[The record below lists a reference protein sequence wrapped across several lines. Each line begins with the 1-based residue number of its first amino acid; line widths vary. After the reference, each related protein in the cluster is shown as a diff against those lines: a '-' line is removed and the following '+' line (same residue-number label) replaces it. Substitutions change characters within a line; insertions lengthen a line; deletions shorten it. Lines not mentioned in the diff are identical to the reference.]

1 MPEKDKKK
9 DELTLDTT
17 SPPPPRAT
25 VWRSSSDYGHDA
37 QRVRVRA
44 PRVSHRVR
52 QRSGDWRCRAVLDG
66 RLGASRG
73 VRDPPSAGLLAPR
86 PTRLD
91 PPRFR
96 TPSPPDTAVR
106 VASESRSPPLVPLL
120 PSQWLCVS
128 DLDHVGADG
137 MRSAWAQ
144 LAPWGAFA
152 LVSAFDLDPGAWNV
166 LRFDARAPANVRVQR
181 DRVEP
186 DPGSESPPGD
196 EQAPSTSKTNATRI
210 DSGSS
215 RRRGLKLSTPAEDE
229 WRRVVVALNPDAF
242 ADAPRLD
249 SPSSPWNRLAWR
261 DVTGAGA
268 DVQLRDVVLESWSA
282 IEPRDGSNPA
292 SDSTRGSIDDATN
305 ETSSASTTDFPSA
318 PPAPPAPSRASTVAA
333 RDDALGGGESKA
345 STGATIGTPPSSS
358 PPSPPAVP
366 SSDGGGRLSRG
377 RPSPAGFSSRRS
389 SPPWPRSSRF
399 SSSPSRA
406 PNALARVRNDD
417 ADVRSRRTRRSP
429 GRFLVEVEVAN
440 APRHHSPPSTSKPRE
455 TYRETPL
462 SLGVLRERPRRVHEP
477 RLDRPRPRESS
488 NARSRG
494 PDPARRF
501 HRRRPRW
508 AAARS
513 RRTSVAARVRDAEN
527 ANDLPVADESGN
539 DGGDFGGATRG
550 DSQRGVVHLTPSQLT
565 AELLD
570 ASESS
575 GSVASSESSD
585 PSRPRSPRRYYT
597 SSTASSPLK
606 RSTRRL

>member
-17 SPPPPRAT
+17 SPPPPPRAT
-25 VWRSSSDYGHDA
+25 VWRSSSDHGHDA

-166 LRFDARAPANVRVQR
+166 LRFDARAAPANVRVQR

-229 WRRVVVALNPDAF
+229 WRRVVVALDPDAF

-292 SDSTRGSIDDATN
+292 SDSTRGSVDDATN
-305 ETSSASTTDFPSA
+305 DTSSASTTDFPSA
-318 PPAPPAPSRASTVAA
+318 PPRPPRHRARPRWRRATMPSAAANRQPRRVPLSAPRLRLRRRLRPRFPRATAAGVSRAVVPLRRVSHRGVRRRRGRARRVSPRRRHARPTRSRAFETTTQTTGRGERVGA
-333 RDDALGGGESKA
+333 RDD
-345 STGATIGTPPSSS
+345 SSS
-358 PPSPPAVP
+358 
-366 SSDGGGRLSRG
+366 
-377 RPSPAGFSSRRS
+377 
-389 SPPWPRSSRF
+389 
-399 SSSPSRA
+399 
-406 PNALARVRNDD
+406 
-417 ADVRSRRTRRSP
+417 RSRSRTRRVIVLLRRRRSP
-429 GRFLVEVEVAN
+429 GRRIGRRRFRLASSASARVEFTSHVWTDHARASRRTRALEVRIRRGDFIGGGRDGRRGAIQTN
-440 APRHHSPPSTSKPRE
+440 LRRRAGARRGERERSPGCGRIRQRRRRFRRRDARGFAARRSSPHPLPAHGR
-455 TYRETPL
+455 TPGRVGVVRIRRVL
-462 SLGVLRERPRRVHEP
+462 GVVQIRRVLGVLVVTTRAVPRAHP
-477 RLDRPRPRESS
+477 
-488 NARSRG
+488 
-494 PDPARRF
+494 
-501 HRRRPRW
+501 
-508 AAARS
+508 
-513 RRTSVAARVRDAEN
+513 
-527 ANDLPVADESGN
+527 
-539 DGGDFGGATRG
+539 
-550 DSQRGVVHLTPSQLT
+550 
-565 AELLD
+565 
-570 ASESS
+570 
-575 GSVASSESSD
+575 
-585 PSRPRSPRRYYT
+585 
-597 SSTASSPLK
+597 
-606 RSTRRL
+606 

>member
-1 MPEKDKKK
+1 M
-9 DELTLDTT
+9 
-17 SPPPPRAT
+17 
-25 VWRSSSDYGHDA
+25 
-37 QRVRVRA
+37 
-44 PRVSHRVR
+44 
-52 QRSGDWRCRAVLDG
+52 
-66 RLGASRG
+66 
-73 VRDPPSAGLLAPR
+73 
-86 PTRLD
+86 
-91 PPRFR
+91 
-96 TPSPPDTAVR
+96 R

-166 LRFDARAPANVRVQR
+166 LRFDARAAPANVRVQR

-229 WRRVVVALNPDAF
+229 WRRVVVALDPDAF

-333 RDDALGGGESKA
+333 RDDALGGGESTA

-366 SSDGGGRLSRG
+366 SSDGGGASL
-377 RPSPAGFSSRRS
+377 ARS
-389 SPPWPRSSRF
+389 SLSGGF
-399 SSSPSRA
+399 LIAAFVAAVAALVAFLLVAVTRA
-406 PNALARVRNDD
+406 RRAR
-417 ADVRSRRTRRSP
+417 
-429 GRFLVEVEVAN
+429 
-440 APRHHSPPSTSKPRE
+440 
-455 TYRETPL
+455 
-462 SLGVLRERPRRVHEP
+462 
-477 RLDRPRPRESS
+477 
-488 NARSRG
+488 ARSK
-494 PDPARRF
+494 RR
-501 HRRRPRW
+501 RRRPV
-508 AAARS
+508 AANASEPETIPRRGRGRERAASSFSSVDVEAPGDVSGDAAFAWRPPRAPASSSRATSGPTTPARVVERALSRSGSGAAISSAAAAMGGEARS

-575 GSVASSESSD
+575 GSVASSESV
-585 PSRPRSPRRYYT
+585 RIRRVLGVLVVTTRAVPRAHP
-597 SSTASSPLK
+597 
-606 RSTRRL
+606 